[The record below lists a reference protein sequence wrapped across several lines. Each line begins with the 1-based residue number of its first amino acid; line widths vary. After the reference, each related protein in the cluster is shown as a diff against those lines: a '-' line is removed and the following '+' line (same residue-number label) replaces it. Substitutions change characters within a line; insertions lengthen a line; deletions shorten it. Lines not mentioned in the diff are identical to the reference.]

1 MHPNPIFRRKPAD
14 KNLAFARNR
23 GFGVV
28 TITGE
33 GGPLASHIP
42 FIIEGTTIAAHMVR
56 SNPIWKKLDEPHEA
70 LLVVSGADGYI
81 SPDWYGVDDQ
91 VPTWNYVAV
100 HIRGVLR
107 RLPDEALLPHLQALS
122 AQFEARL
129 PKSPWTI
136 DKMNDE
142 ALAKLM
148 RMIVPVEMSVE
159 SVDGTWKLSQNK
171 SDEVRMAAADGLAGS
186 DVGVELAEL
195 AALMRNPG

>member
-1 MHPNPIFRRKPAD
+1 MHPNPIFRRKPDD
-14 KNLAFARNR
+14 KNLAFAQSR
-23 GFGVV
+23 GFGIVTVV
-28 TITGE
+28 NDSK
-33 GGPLASHIP
+33 PLASHIP
-42 FIIEGTTIAAHMVR
+42 FIINGTTIAAHMVR
-56 SNPIWKKLDEPHEA
+56 SNPILKLLDEPHEA
-70 LLVVSGADGYI
+70 LLMVSGPDAYI

-129 PKSPWTI
+129 AKSPWTI

-159 SVDGTWKLSQNK
+159 SVEGTWKLSQNK
-171 SDEVRMAAADGLAGS
+171 SDAVRLAAADGLASS

-195 AALMRNPG
+195 AALMRNSG